1 MNVAFKQ
8 QAISKMFMVHTAHRL
23 NADLLYALAYR
34 LSIESS
40 LMSVAGK
47 VLAYSPGPH
56 IWHLWPVTAAAK
68 TASKTDTWTDHS

>member
-23 NADLLYALAYR
+23 NAVLLYALAYR

-47 VLAYSPGPH
+47 VLVIHQVH
-56 IWHLWPVTAAAK
+56 ISGIYGL
-68 TASKTDTWTDHS
+68 